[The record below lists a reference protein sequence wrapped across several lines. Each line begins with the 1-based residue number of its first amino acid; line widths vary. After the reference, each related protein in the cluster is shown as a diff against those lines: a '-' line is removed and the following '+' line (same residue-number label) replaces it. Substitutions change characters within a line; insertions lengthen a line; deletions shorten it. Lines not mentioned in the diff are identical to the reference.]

1 MSMGRARFLVAVVA
15 ICGLLAACG
24 GSGSSTS
31 ATTSATTTA
40 STPTPSTGEMTSG
53 SAPTAPATTNS
64 SGPTSTGLT
73 PVDPSSY
80 ADTDGAKYAFSVSG
94 GGHCW
99 LFTGQ
104 FDGTGFLAATPA
116 VECYVPELTTQ
127 TASDPLTGVSGAA
140 QTVRIDG
147 FGVYLSPS
155 IFPTGG
161 QPPEVTPGSSITV
174 SNMTCEIPAENAVR
188 CAAQTGEFS
197 FADGAVQ
204 ILRSEPSPYKA
215 AGAGKVCPEVDAPG
229 GPAPVIIL
237 AGKLSCDTAASVI
250 EKYFAMPVDPMGG
263 NTNPQEFDG
272 FYCAAPTAARA
283 EELGIGLD
291 CEADGIRVILPYP

>member
-1 MSMGRARFLVAVVA
+1 
-15 ICGLLAACG
+15 
-24 GSGSSTS
+24 
-31 ATTSATTTA
+31 
-40 STPTPSTGEMTSG
+40 MTSG
-53 SAPTAPATTNS
+53 SVPTAPATTS
-64 SGPTSTGLT
+64 SSAPTSTAPT
-73 PVDPSSY
+73 PVDPASY
-80 ADTDGAKYAFSVSG
+80 AAAGGEKYLFGIPGGYNHCWIHLSVSG
-94 GGHCW
+94 SAMPTSIDCV
-99 LFTGQ
+99 LEFAP
-104 FDGTGFLAATPA
+104 GTAPVYDKTLEETAVPA
-116 VECYVPELTTQ
+116 
-127 TASDPLTGVSGAA
+127 GV
-140 QTVRIDG
+140 VIDG
-147 FGVYLSPS
+147 DGSYAIAHVLSPDV
-155 IFPTGG
+155 
-161 QPPEVTPGSSITV
+161 PPLEVPVGSSITV
-174 SNMTCEIPAENAVR
+174 SNMTCEVPAENAVR

-283 EELGIGLD
+283 EELGIGVD
-291 CEADGIRVILPYP
+291 CEGDGIRVILPYP